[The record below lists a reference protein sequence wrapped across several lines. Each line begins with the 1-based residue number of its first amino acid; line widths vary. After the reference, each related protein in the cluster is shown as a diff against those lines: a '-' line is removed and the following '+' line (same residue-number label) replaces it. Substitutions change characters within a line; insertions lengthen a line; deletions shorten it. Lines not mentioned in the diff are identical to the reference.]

1 MNQAETI
8 HASWVKREKM
18 NMTLLDA
25 AHADSR
31 DNVQLEVEYKAFL
44 NGTSKGGSGPSIQ
57 NRQQQ
62 VTRDQLNRAKKL
74 GEELVRDDLT
84 DEDLA
89 FQYTDA
95 FLEHD
100 PHGRHNASVNA
111 TRKSDGER
119 PGRYR
124 PVRSKV
130 FLERLKRAKEEK
142 DSIKVKDMDKT
153 LTSAFSKAYI
163 IVNLNRTT
171 SEYRVIIGRR
181 PSCNCDDFVK
191 NESKEFC
198 KHILWVYLFICKLPE
213 NSTILQQL
221 FLTTEEV
228 SLMLANSPSAIPEEH
243 KLKETH
249 SFSTRREKV
258 RDILSE
264 NKRY

>member
-191 NESKEFC
+191 NESKELC
-198 KHILWVYLFICKLPE
+198 KHILWVSLFICKLPE

-258 RDILSE
+258 RDILSKD
-264 NKRY
+264 KRY